1 MPALALRIGFFSA
14 LTGGFGAA
22 FGFAG
27 ALRAVLRG
35 FAAALSGAGLSAA
48 GLFAT
53 ALFAAAFFAAALGAF
68 LPPPRAARASNSTTA
83 CSSVMV
89 SGVMSEGRVALTP
102 SWLA

>member
-35 FAAALSGAGLSAA
+35 FAAAVSVT
-48 GLFAT
+48 GLFAA

-68 LPPPRAARASNSTTA
+68 L
-83 CSSVMV
+83 
-89 SGVMSEGRVALTP
+89 
-102 SWLA
+102 